1 MKKSLR
7 GSTQGILIM
16 TKIEKLETPAMSIIT
31 EEMIKHIYEAISAM
45 NQGVQMMH
53 ERLTTQSSELEEL
66 KKRLE
71 TLEKKLDL
79 Q

>member
-7 GSTQGILIM
+7 SSTQGILIM
-16 TKIEKLETPAMSIIT
+16 TKRETPAMSIIT

-53 ERLTTQSSELEEL
+53 ERITTQSSELEEL

>member
-7 GSTQGILIM
+7 SSIQGILIM
-16 TKIEKLETPAMSIIT
+16 IKRETPAMSIVT

>member
-7 GSTQGILIM
+7 SSIQGILIM
-16 TKIEKLETPAMSIIT
+16 IKRETPAMSIIT

-45 NQGVQMMH
+45 NQGVQVMH
-53 ERLTTQSSELEEL
+53 DRLTTQSSELEEL

>member
-16 TKIEKLETPAMSIIT
+16 IKSKRETPAMSIIT

-45 NQGVQMMH
+45 NQGVQVMH
-53 ERLTTQSSELEEL
+53 DRLTTQSNELQEL

>member
-7 GSTQGILIM
+7 SSIQGILIM
-16 TKIEKLETPAMSIIT
+16 IKRETPAMSIIT

>member
-16 TKIEKLETPAMSIIT
+16 IKRETPAMSIVT

>member
-7 GSTQGILIM
+7 SSIQGILIM
-16 TKIEKLETPAMSIIT
+16 IKRETPAMSIIT

-53 ERLTTQSSELEEL
+53 ERITTQSSELEEL

>member
-7 GSTQGILIM
+7 SSIQGILIM
-16 TKIEKLETPAMSIIT
+16 IKRETPAMSIIT

-53 ERLTTQSSELEEL
+53 ERITTQSSELEEL
-66 KKRLE
+66 KKSLE

>member
-16 TKIEKLETPAMSIIT
+16 TKIETPAMSIIT
-31 EEMIKHIYEAISAM
+31 EEMIKHIYEAIAAM

>member
-16 TKIEKLETPAMSIIT
+16 IKSKRETPAMSIIT

-53 ERLTTQSSELEEL
+53 ERITTQSSELEEL

-71 TLEKKLDL
+71 TLEKRLDL

>member
-16 TKIEKLETPAMSIIT
+16 IKSKRETPAMSIIT

-53 ERLTTQSSELEEL
+53 ERITTQSSELEEL

>member
-1 MKKSLR
+1 MN
-7 GSTQGILIM
+7 
-16 TKIEKLETPAMSIIT
+16 ETPAMSIVT
-31 EEMIKHIYEAISAM
+31 EGMIKHIYEAISAM
-45 NQGVQMMH
+45 NQGVQVMH
-53 ERLTTQSSELEEL
+53 DRLTTQSNELQEL

>member
-16 TKIEKLETPAMSIIT
+16 IKRETPAMSIIT
-31 EEMIKHIYEAISAM
+31 EEMIKHIYEAIAAM
-45 NQGVQMMH
+45 NQGVQTMH
-53 ERLTTQSSELEEL
+53 ERLTTQSSELQEL

>member
-16 TKIEKLETPAMSIIT
+16 IKSKRETPAMSIIT

-45 NQGVQMMH
+45 NQGVQTMH
-53 ERLTTQSSELEEL
+53 ERLTTQSSELQEL

>member
-16 TKIEKLETPAMSIIT
+16 IKRETPAMSIIT

-53 ERLTTQSSELEEL
+53 ERITTQSSELEEL

>member
-7 GSTQGILIM
+7 GSTQEILIM
-16 TKIEKLETPAMSIIT
+16 IKSKRETPAMSIIT

-45 NQGVQMMH
+45 NQGVQVMH
-53 ERLTTQSSELEEL
+53 DRLTTQSNELEEL

>member
-16 TKIEKLETPAMSIIT
+16 IKSKRETPAMSIIT

-45 NQGVQMMH
+45 NQGVQVMH
-53 ERLTTQSSELEEL
+53 DRLTTQSSELEEL

>member
-1 MKKSLR
+1 MKKSLK

-16 TKIEKLETPAMSIIT
+16 TKRETPAMSIIT

-45 NQGVQMMH
+45 NQGVQVMH
-53 ERLTTQSSELEEL
+53 DRLTTQSSELQEL

>member
-16 TKIEKLETPAMSIIT
+16 IKSKRETPAMSIIT
-31 EEMIKHIYEAISAM
+31 EEMIKHIYEAIAAM

>member
-7 GSTQGILIM
+7 SSIQGILIM
-16 TKIEKLETPAMSIIT
+16 IKRETPAMSIIT
-31 EEMIKHIYEAISAM
+31 EEMIKHIYEAIAAM

>member
-1 MKKSLR
+1 MKKSLK

-16 TKIEKLETPAMSIIT
+16 TKRETPAMSIIT
-31 EEMIKHIYEAISAM
+31 EEMIKHIYEAIAAM
-45 NQGVQMMH
+45 NQGVQVMH

>member
-16 TKIEKLETPAMSIIT
+16 IKRETPAMSIIT

>member
-16 TKIEKLETPAMSIIT
+16 IKRETPAMSIIT
-31 EEMIKHIYEAISAM
+31 EEMIKHIYEAIAAM

>member
-16 TKIEKLETPAMSIIT
+16 IKSKRETPAMSIIT
-31 EEMIKHIYEAISAM
+31 EEMIKHIYEAIAAM
-45 NQGVQMMH
+45 NQGVQVMH
-53 ERLTTQSSELEEL
+53 DRLTTQSSELEEL